1 MDPGIR
7 TPLVDFFRRGD
18 VAHDARLL
26 AARGALATR
35 ALEQLALLLLL
46 HDDADPEVAAAAR
59 ATIASLPTEPTS
71 AFLGR
76 ADVTEEMRAFFAG
89 NGIVAGPPIPGDS
102 DEPLIDPGEA
112 PPDVPPGG
120 SGDEPE
126 RVTAATIAALP
137 IMDRL
142 KLATKGTREQRALL
156 IRDPNKLIAVAVLSS
171 PKLTDSEVE
180 AFARMGNVS
189 EEVLRIIASNRAWTK
204 NYGVV
209 VSLVRNPKTPLGLTL
224 NFINRLND
232 RDIKTLSTDRNVPES
247 LRVAARKF
255 MLKNKER

>member
-18 VAHDARLL
+18 VARDARLL

-35 ALEQLALLLLL
+35 ALEQLALLVLL

-59 ATIASLPTEPTS
+59 ATIASLPPEPTS

-89 NGIVAGPPIPGDS
+89 KGIVAGPPIAAES
-102 DEPLIDPGEA
+102 DEPLIDAGDA
-112 PPDVPPGG
+112 SSGG
-120 SGDEPE
+120 GGDEPE
-126 RVTAATIAALP
+126 RTTAATIAALP

-204 NYGVV
+204 NYSVV
-209 VSLVRNPKTPLGLTL
+209 ASLVRNPKTPLGLTL